1 MRYCSDILSCLFKL
15 HLQLA
20 TLFEDGGEAS
30 ERLAAAQERLQ
41 GSVTT
46 ASYNH
51 KQIVI
56 PWLCIPWIYSWN
68 SLWILSGDKLAN
80 FMMTSIT
87 FGFTKQNFQKR
98 QGWKEM
104 KIGYNEFYIT

>member
-1 MRYCSDILSCLFKL
+1 VFVYL

-46 ASYNH
+46 TSYNH

-56 PWLCIPWIYSWN
+56 PRLCIP
-68 SLWILSGDKLAN
+68 
-80 FMMTSIT
+80 
-87 FGFTKQNFQKR
+87 
-98 QGWKEM
+98 
-104 KIGYNEFYIT
+104 